1 MDAMRSR
8 ALLAL
13 ALVVPSFAQET
24 AFEVASVRPSTP
36 ADRFIALFTYP
47 GGRITITN
55 YSLHDMLQAA
65 FQAQPFQIVGGP
77 AWIREDRYSVEAK
90 PAASSQSAKANP
102 QNPKLPPNEEQCR
115 MLQALLIDRFRLRL
129 RHETRQGP
137 VFFLTRNNRKLTLQP
152 TKEPN
157 GYPWAGSLAGAG
169 FRGDGMSGINITM
182 VQLAE
187 RISPYFERPI
197 IDQTGISGSFDFRV
211 PYPFDKEQPD
221 IGVSLV
227 ACLRELGFKLDSGKG
242 PVETIVIEHAEKPS
256 SN

>member
-1 MDAMRSR
+1 MRLR
-8 ALLAL
+8 ALLAVAL
-13 ALVVPSFAQET
+13 AVPSIAQEA

-36 ADRFIALFTYP
+36 AERFIALFTYP

-55 YSLHDMLQAA
+55 YSLHAMLEAA
-65 FQAQPFQIVGGP
+65 LQVQPFQIVGGP
-77 AWIREDRYSVEAK
+77 GWVQEDRFSVEAK
-90 PAASSQSAKANP
+90 PPASSQSVKANP
-102 QNPKLPPNEEQCR
+102 RNPKLPPNDEQCR
-115 MLQALLIDRFRLRL
+115 MLQTLLIDRFRLKL

-137 VFFLTRNNRKLTLQP
+137 VFFLTRSNGNLNLQP
-152 TKEPN
+152 TKDPN
-157 GYPWAGSLAGAG
+157 AYPWAGSLAGAG
-169 FRGDGMSGINITM
+169 FQGDGMSGTNITM
-182 VQLAE
+182 GQLAE

-242 PVETIVIEHAEKPS
+242 PVKTIVIEHAERPS
-256 SN
+256 AN